1 MRWLCFY
8 SAITLTFLMATVRFD
23 SHLVAAELSPE
34 HSRLVKEVNDAIVAA
49 GKSYASGNY
58 DASGEQIEKAMQ
70 RLTVAVSKGGQ
81 EALTELGPAIQRIE
95 KAHTLLQFE
104 GISLTPF
111 RIPKLTDSK
120 SDSTKSME
128 PVPAVPKPQPV
139 TPEPSPKPAPT
150 PGDGEM
156 MISF

>member
-58 DASGEQIEKAMQ
+58 DASGEQKKQ
-70 RLTVAVSKGGQ
+70 CRGWRLQ
-81 EALTELGPAIQRIE
+81 
-95 KAHTLLQFE
+95 
-104 GISLTPF
+104 
-111 RIPKLTDSK
+111 
-120 SDSTKSME
+120 
-128 PVPAVPKPQPV
+128 
-139 TPEPSPKPAPT
+139 SPKEARRHSPN
-150 PGDGEM
+150 
-156 MISF
+156 